1 MSRKQSK
8 GGPSEIFYNTNLILG
23 SISNSLLA
31 DKVLE
36 RLISVIN
43 VKEASTSL
51 INNGKAEAKMA
62 HKKVTFRKV
71 IAN

>member
-1 MSRKQSK
+1 MVKLNGTPANVTMDRNMPYREKACISEMSRKQSK

-43 VKEASTSL
+43 VK
-51 INNGKAEAKMA
+51 
-62 HKKVTFRKV
+62 
-71 IAN
+71 